1 MFISVDLP
9 EPDEPMMATNSP
21 GWTVRLMPRSAS
33 TLTSPMTNVRAT
45 SSTLITGSSLADP
58 RMALGTISKA
68 RLQQTGLAARLTAAF
83 GGDDLIAW
91 MEIAADDFRKVVVA
105 QTGND

>member
-33 TLTSPMTNVRAT
+33 TLTSPTTNVRAT
-45 SSTLITGSSLADP
+45 FSTLITGGAPEPSCV
-58 RMALGTISKA
+58 
-68 RLQQTGLAARLTAAF
+68 
-83 GGDDLIAW
+83 
-91 MEIAADDFRKVVVA
+91 IAAPA
-105 QTGND
+105 QRRGGGRLDWPPA